1 MSQYFRSVRFPIIW
15 LFVFMIGR
23 LVLGA
28 TGVPY
33 AIGTMIFSMVVF
45 TNISS
50 LIYGG
55 FSRGYGYKWHEGL
68 RLGTA
73 IALSAQILIFSATV
87 VSYLLGAET
96 YFNHPTAL
104 NVEAAVPLGQAVGV
118 RAFGLVVNTVIN
130 SIVALIGWSMGNL
143 MPTRS

>member
-1 MSQYFRSVRFPIIW
+1 MSQYFRFVRFAIIW
-15 LFVFMIGR
+15 LVVLMIGR
-23 LVLGA
+23 FILGA

-33 AIGTMIFSMVVF
+33 ATGTTIFSMVIFGFIASLVF
-45 TNISS
+45 
-50 LIYGG
+50 GG

-68 RLGTA
+68 RVGTA
-73 IALSAQILIFSATV
+73 IGLSSQILIFSATV

-104 NVEAAVPLGQAVGV
+104 NVEAAVPLGQAIGI
-118 RAFGLVVNTVIN
+118 RAGGLVANTVIN
-130 SIVALIGWSMGNL
+130 SIIALIGWSMGNL